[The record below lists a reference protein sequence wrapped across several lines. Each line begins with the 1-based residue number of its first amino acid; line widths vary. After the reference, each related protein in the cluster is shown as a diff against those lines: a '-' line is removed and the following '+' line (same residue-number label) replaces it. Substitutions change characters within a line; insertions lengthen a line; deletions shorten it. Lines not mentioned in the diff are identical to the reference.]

1 MFLNCDLL
9 TPLRPWWASIKE
21 RVRKPRPV
29 KRRGLFHVPT
39 LKRWVMYM
47 SSYRLRHIILGPP
60 KYLFHRNAT
69 CNARN
74 QTQDT
79 WLVQPVL
86 CYWAAAAGQP
96 PALPPFSLSTSKH
109 KRYYIIK
116 SVYKRGTISSCTKEV
131 LYTVNTDVPRHLK
144 HFKVGGAGCQFSLLQ
159 PSDWSVILPSTS
171 LSLPLPSVT
180 TAISSSSIIPP
191 FSSFST
197 LICPWPV
204 ASLLPLWKGMTI
216 WQGKKPYWTMSQIGF
231 VSWPLCVKS
240 TSNSK

>member
-39 LKRWVMYM
+39 LKRWVMYYM

-116 SVYKRGTISSCTKEV
+116 SVYKRGTISSCTRGSIYSCTKEV

-144 HFKVGGAGCQFSLLQ
+144 HFKVGGAGCQFPLLQ
-159 PSDWSVILPSTS
+159 SSPLTGPSH
-171 LSLPLPSVT
+171 SLPL
-180 TAISSSSIIPP
+180 A
-191 FSSFST
+191 
-197 LICPWPV
+197 C
-204 ASLLPLWKGMTI
+204 LPLSHRSPL
-216 WQGKKPYWTMSQIGF
+216 PYLPPLSPLHSPRWSL
-231 VSWPLCVKS
+231 SW
-240 TSNSK
+240 